1 MSLWT
6 DDRTPRTYDPAPA
19 APRQSDDPPA
29 SPPDSAP
36 PRGPDPSPRG
46 GGRWLAALGG
56 GTVSAVVVSAVL
68 LGTGIADNDQPAT
81 TPSNNSTSPVTIS
94 ASDGK
99 GDLVRTVY
107 NAASPSVAS
116 IRTGSGSGT
125 GFLVDSDGTIV
136 TNAHVVGD
144 SDQVQVRFND
154 KGEYHDARV
163 LSVDASTDLAAVK
176 VDPSDAQGIRP
187 LELADSDDAQ
197 VGDTVI
203 AIGYPLGLD
212 RTATVGIVSGLERQI
227 QSPNGF
233 SIDKVIQTDAAV
245 NPGNSGGPLLNDKGQ
260 VIGVNSQ
267 IATAAGGGEGNVGI
281 AFAVPSNTVKEVL
294 PDLENGTA
302 PKHAYL
308 GLQTTQTQSGT
319 GAQIAEA
326 TAGGPS
332 ARAGLEAG
340 DVVTT
345 VDGQAI
351 TSPDDVAQ
359 SISDKKPGDQV
370 EVTVRRGG
378 DEQTVKVTLG
388 QRPEQ
393 VPSTTQQEPQVP

>member
-6 DDRTPRTYDPAPA
+6 DDRTPRQPDP
-19 APRQSDDPPA
+19 PRFEGSDPPA
-29 SPPDSAP
+29 SPPRQAATGGS
-36 PRGPDPSPRG
+36 DPSKRGRWTAAVG
-46 GGRWLAALGG
+46 GGV
-56 GTVSAVVVSAVL
+56 VSAVVVSAVL

-81 TPSNNSTSPVTIS
+81 APSNSSTAPVNIS

-125 GFLVDSDGTIV
+125 GFLVNSNGTIV

-144 SDQVQVRFND
+144 SKTVQVRFND
-154 KGEYHDARV
+154 KGDYHEGEV

-187 LELADSDDAQ
+187 LELADSDNAQ

-212 RTATVGIVSGLERQI
+212 RTATSGIVSGLERQI

-302 PKHAYL
+302 PQHAYL
-308 GLQTTQTQSGT
+308 GLQTTQAQTGS

-326 TAGGPS
+326 TAGGP
-332 ARAGLEAG
+332 AERAGLQSG
-340 DVVTT
+340 DVVTKVGDT
-345 VDGQAI
+345 EVS
-351 TSPDDVAQ
+351 SPDDVAQ
-359 SISDKKPGDQV
+359 AIADNKPGDKV
-370 EVTVRRGG
+370 DVTVRRGG
-378 DEQTVKVTLG
+378 DERTVEVTLG